1 MNNRFFA
8 LAEAFVTV
16 ARHRSITEA
25 AAELGTS
32 KSSISQ
38 KVSELEALLDVTLL
52 RRTTRKITLT
62 PAGARVFESC
72 LGAVDATEKAAVAI
86 GMVADRAGVPSGSV
100 TLSGSNS
107 YLTRI
112 IMPKLAG
119 FLADYPDIKPI
130 LIGSDRRVDFAAE
143 NIDLGIRIG
152 PVHTDKYRTKT
163 LAPLKRILVASPEL
177 MKTHG
182 ELRHPEG
189 LADVPCVLREQEKPE
204 WNMLC
209 GGQAYCHRIS
219 TANLVVNTIELSHEA
234 VKRGLGVALLA
245 DVIVREDVE
254 RGALAQV
261 LPEWAFADIPV
272 TLVSRVSRLGK
283 PAVRMFYQHLVSEH
297 GEAS

>member
-38 KVSELEALLDVTLL
+38 KVSELEALLDMTLL
-52 RRTTRKITLT
+52 QRTTRKMTLT

-72 LGAVDATEKAAVAI
+72 LGAVDATEKAAVDI
-86 GMVADRAGVPSGSV
+86 GMVADRAGAPSGHV

-107 YLTRI
+107 YLTHI

-119 FLADYPDIKPI
+119 FLANSPDIRPI

-152 PVHTDKYRTKT
+152 PVHSDKYRTT
-163 LAPLKRILVASPEL
+163 ALAPLKRILVASPEL
-177 MKTHG
+177 IKTHG
-182 ELRHPEG
+182 GLRHPKE
-189 LADVPCVLREQEKPE
+189 LVDVPCILREQEKAE
-204 WNMLC
+204 WNMVC
-209 GGQAYCHRIS
+209 GEQTYCHRVPA
-219 TANLVVNTIELSHEA
+219 ANLVVNTIELSHEA
-234 VKRGLGVALLA
+234 VRRGLGIAVLA
-245 DVIVREDVE
+245 DVIVRGDIE
-254 RGALAQV
+254 RGVLVQA

-272 TLVSRVSRLGK
+272 SLLSRGSKVGK
-283 PAVRMFYQHLVSEH
+283 PAVRMFYQHLVFEH
-297 GEAS
+297 GNAP